1 MNEIEASSDLRFRN
15 LKDKQELGKE
25 KACYCYIG
33 QLSLISLKQRVPL
46 NAQYL
51 LST

>member
-25 KACYCYIG
+25 KACYCELYWPT
-33 QLSLISLKQRVPL
+33 VP
-46 NAQYL
+46 NFTKTAGAP
-51 LST
+51 